1 MSNVTELPTPQPLN
15 GVRVLDLS
23 RVLAGPHCTAMLAD
37 LGAEV
42 IKFEVPGHGDDSRH
56 LGPFKDG
63 ESVYF
68 GLINRGKRSVEL
80 DFKAPEDLQRFYDL
94 VADADVVVEN
104 FRPGVTQRLGIDFDS
119 LRLHNPKLIYA
130 SISGFGQNGPLSRRP
145 AYDIVAQAMSG
156 LMSVSGFP
164 ETGPTRSGE
173 ALGDL
178 CAGVYA
184 AWAISSALFAREHQG
199 SSAQYIDVAM
209 FDVLVSLQMTGL
221 SNLFAHGRAP
231 GLVGN
236 RHPVSTPFDTYRAA
250 DGLVVIAVASDK
262 LFRRFC
268 ESIGRGELADD
279 PRFADDPRGPAT
291 NRHCVPRSRPGLAS
305 AASSRPATCCWMP
318 ACRPRRYGT
327 SPRPPAA
334 NRRRFANCWCS
345 RPTASRHWCR
355 NRSTSTGASPTP
367 RRALPDWAKP
377 MPRSASR
384 IKQELCNELRHRR
397 HRTGHR
403 RLRRA
408 GMPRRAGRQRPAL

>member
-1 MSNVTELPTPQPLN
+1 MTMQNPASKPLK
-15 GVRVLDLS
+15 GIRVLDLS

-56 LGPFKDG
+56 LGPFDKNG

-80 DFKAPEDLQRFYDL
+80 DFKAPADLQRFHAL

-119 LRLHNPKLIYA
+119 LKALNPRLIYA
-130 SISGFGQNGPLSRRP
+130 SISGFGQSGPLSSRP

-156 LMSVSGFP
+156 LMSVTGFP
-164 ETGPTRSGE
+164 QTGPTRSGE

-184 AWAISSALFAREHQG
+184 AWAISSALFAREFQG
-199 SSAQYIDVAM
+199 AAAQYLDVAM

-221 SNLFAHGRAP
+221 SNLFAQGRAP

-262 LFRRFC
+262 LFRRLC
-268 ESIGRGELADD
+268 ESMECQALADD
-279 PRFADDPRGPAT
+279 PRFVDD
-291 NRHCVPRSRPGLAS
+291 
-305 AASSRPATCCWMP
+305 SSRTANEASLKAQIEAWTCTRGVEQICSLLLDAGVPA
-318 ACRPRRYGT
+318 
-327 SPRPPAA
+327 SPVWNLAQATGSEQAHVRQLLVEGCAQSPLVPQPVFF
-334 NRRRFANCWCS
+334 NGS
-345 RPTASRHWCR
+345 KPHTASPAPRLGEANALYGLSH
-355 NRSTSTGASPTP
+355 TG
-367 RRALPDWAKP
+367 
-377 MPRSASR
+377 
-384 IKQELCNELRHRR
+384 E
-397 HRTGHR
+397 
-403 RLRRA
+403 
-408 GMPRRAGRQRPAL
+408 

>member
-1 MSNVTELPTPQPLN
+1 MTNPNNKSAAQPLR

-42 IKFEVPGHGDDSRH
+42 VKFEVPGHGDDSRH
-56 LGPFKDG
+56 LGPFGDDG

-80 DFKAPEDLQRFYDL
+80 DFKAPADLERFYQL

-104 FRPGVTQRLGIDFDS
+104 FRPGVTQRLGIDFES
-119 LRLHNPKLIYA
+119 LKAHNPKLIYA
-130 SISGFGQNGPLSRRP
+130 SISGFGQNGPLSKRP

-156 LMSVSGFP
+156 LMSVTGFP

-184 AWAISSALFAREHQG
+184 AWAISSALFARERQG
-199 SSAQYIDVAM
+199 EGAQYIDVAM

-221 SNLFAHGRAP
+221 SNLFAKGTAP

-236 RHPVSTPFDTYRAA
+236 RHPVSTPFDTYKAA

-268 ESIGRGELADD
+268 ESMERAELADD
-279 PRFADDPRGPAT
+279 PRFADDT
-291 NRHCVPRSRPGLAS
+291 SRTVNECSLRAEIEDWT
-305 AASSRPATCCWMP
+305 SSRSVEHICDLLLDAGVPSSPVWNLAQATGCEQAKSRQLLVQP
-318 ACRPRRYGT
+318 
-327 SPRPPAA
+327 SDDRPPLVPQPVFFNGTKPNAA
-334 NRRRFANCWCS
+334 LRAPRLGEANS
-345 RPTASRHWCR
+345 LFGLNHHGDTH
-355 NRSTSTGASPTP
+355 
-367 RRALPDWAKP
+367 
-377 MPRSASR
+377 
-384 IKQELCNELRHRR
+384 EL
-397 HRTGHR
+397 
-403 RLRRA
+403 
-408 GMPRRAGRQRPAL
+408 

>member
-80 DFKAPEDLQRFYDL
+80 DFKAPEDLQRFYRL

-119 LRLHNPKLIYA
+119 LKRHNPKLIYA
-130 SISGFGQNGPLSRRP
+130 SISGFGQNGPLSKRP

-164 ETGPTRSGE
+164 QTGPTRSGE

-184 AWAISSALFAREHQG
+184 AWAISSALFARERQNSG
-199 SSAQYIDVAM
+199 AQYIDVAM

-221 SNLFAHGRAP
+221 SNLFAQGRAP

-268 ESIGRGELADD
+268 ECIGRAELADD
-279 PRFADDPRGPAT
+279 PRFADDPSRTRNEQALRAEIERWTSARSVEQACDLLLDAGVPSSPVWNLAEAT
-291 NRHCVPRSRPGLAS
+291 GSEQAQARQLLVRPSDDLPPLVPQPVYFNGRKPHAATRAPRLGEANAVFGLDNR
-305 AASSRPATCCWMP
+305 
-318 ACRPRRYGT
+318 
-327 SPRPPAA
+327 
-334 NRRRFANCWCS
+334 
-345 RPTASRHWCR
+345 
-355 NRSTSTGASPTP
+355 TGAV
-367 RRALPDWAKP
+367 
-377 MPRSASR
+377 
-384 IKQELCNELRHRR
+384 Q
-397 HRTGHR
+397 
-403 RLRRA
+403 
-408 GMPRRAGRQRPAL
+408 

>member
-119 LRLHNPKLIYA
+119 LRQHNPKLIYA

-279 PRFADDPRGPAT
+279 PRFADDPSRTRNEQALRAEIEAWTGQRSVEQA
-291 NRHCVPRSRPGLAS
+291 CDLLLDAGVP
-305 AASSRPATCCWMP
+305 
-318 ACRPRRYGT
+318 
-327 SPRPPAA
+327 
-334 NRRRFANCWCS
+334 
-345 RPTASRHWCR
+345 
-355 NRSTSTGASPTP
+355 ASPVWNLAEATGSEQAQVRQLLVQPADDQPPLVPQPVYFNGCKPHAATRAP
-367 RRALPDWAKP
+367 RLGEANAAFGLTNK
-377 MPRSASR
+377 
-384 IKQELCNELRHRR
+384 
-397 HRTGHR
+397 
-403 RLRRA
+403 A
-408 GMPRRAGRQRPAL
+408 GAVQ

>member
-94 VADADVVVEN
+94 VTDADVVVEN

-119 LRLHNPKLIYA
+119 LRQHNPKLIYA

-279 PRFADDPRGPAT
+279 PRFADDPSRTRNEQALRAEIEAWTGQRSVEQA
-291 NRHCVPRSRPGLAS
+291 CDLLLDAGVP
-305 AASSRPATCCWMP
+305 
-318 ACRPRRYGT
+318 
-327 SPRPPAA
+327 
-334 NRRRFANCWCS
+334 
-345 RPTASRHWCR
+345 
-355 NRSTSTGASPTP
+355 ASPVWNLAEATGSEQAQVRQLLVQPADDQPPLVPQPVYFNGRKPHAATRAP
-367 RRALPDWAKP
+367 RLGEANAAFGLTNK
-377 MPRSASR
+377 
-384 IKQELCNELRHRR
+384 
-397 HRTGHR
+397 
-403 RLRRA
+403 A
-408 GMPRRAGRQRPAL
+408 GAVQ

>member
-80 DFKAPEDLQRFYDL
+80 DFKAPEDLQRFYRL

-119 LRLHNPKLIYA
+119 LKRHNPKLIYA
-130 SISGFGQNGPLSRRP
+130 SISGFGQNGPLSKRP

-164 ETGPTRSGE
+164 QTGPTRSGE

-184 AWAISSALFAREHQG
+184 AWAISSALFARERQNSG
-199 SSAQYIDVAM
+199 AQYIDVAM

-221 SNLFAHGRAP
+221 SNLFAQGRAP

-268 ESIGRGELADD
+268 ECIGRAELADD
-279 PRFADDPRGPAT
+279 PRFADDPSRTRNEQALRAEIERWTSARSVEQACDLLLDAGVPSSPVWNLAEAT
-291 NRHCVPRSRPGLAS
+291 GSEQAQARQLLVRPSDDLPPLVPQPVYFNGRKPHAATRAPRLGEANAVFGLDNR
-305 AASSRPATCCWMP
+305 
-318 ACRPRRYGT
+318 
-327 SPRPPAA
+327 
-334 NRRRFANCWCS
+334 
-345 RPTASRHWCR
+345 
-355 NRSTSTGASPTP
+355 TGA
-367 RRALPDWAKP
+367 A
-377 MPRSASR
+377 
-384 IKQELCNELRHRR
+384 Q
-397 HRTGHR
+397 
-403 RLRRA
+403 
-408 GMPRRAGRQRPAL
+408 

>member
-1 MSNVTELPTPQPLN
+1 MSKVTELPIAQPLR

-80 DFKAPEDLQRFYDL
+80 DFKEPTELARFYQM

-119 LRLHNPKLIYA
+119 LRQHNPKLIYA

-156 LMSVSGFP
+156 LMSVTGF
-164 ETGPTRSGE
+164 EQTGPTRCGE

-184 AWAISSALFAREHQG
+184 AWAISSALFSREHQG
-199 SSAQYIDVAM
+199 SSAQYLDVAM

-221 SNLFAHGRAP
+221 SNLFAHGTAP

-268 ESIGRGELADD
+268 ESIGRAELADD
-279 PRFADDPRGPAT
+279 PRFADDPSRT
-291 NRHCVPRSRPGLAS
+291 RHEQALRAEIEAWTGQRSVEQACDLLLDAGVP
-305 AASSRPATCCWMP
+305 
-318 ACRPRRYGT
+318 
-327 SPRPPAA
+327 
-334 NRRRFANCWCS
+334 
-345 RPTASRHWCR
+345 
-355 NRSTSTGASPTP
+355 ASPVWNLAEASGSEQAQARQLLVQPADGLPPLVPQPVHFNGRKPHAATRAP
-367 RRALPDWAKP
+367 RLGEANAAFGLGQPGAV
-377 MPRSASR
+377 
-384 IKQELCNELRHRR
+384 NEL
-397 HRTGHR
+397 
-403 RLRRA
+403 
-408 GMPRRAGRQRPAL
+408 

>member
-80 DFKAPEDLQRFYDL
+80 DFKAPEDLARFYQL

-119 LRLHNPKLIYA
+119 LRRHNPKLIYA

-268 ESIGRGELADD
+268 ESIGRAELADD
-279 PRFADDPRGPAT
+279 PRFADDPSRTRNEQALRAEIEAWTTQRGVEQA
-291 NRHCVPRSRPGLAS
+291 CDLLLDAGVP
-305 AASSRPATCCWMP
+305 
-318 ACRPRRYGT
+318 
-327 SPRPPAA
+327 
-334 NRRRFANCWCS
+334 
-345 RPTASRHWCR
+345 
-355 NRSTSTGASPTP
+355 ASPVWNLAEATGSEQAQVRQLLVQGADDQP
-367 RRALPDWAKP
+367 PLVPQPVYFNGRKPHAATRAPQLGEANAAFGLTK
-377 MPRSASR
+377 
-384 IKQELCNELRHRR
+384 K
-397 HRTGHR
+397 
-403 RLRRA
+403 A
-408 GMPRRAGRQRPAL
+408 GAVQ